1 MHNVVVDKPYVFVPP
16 HRGRWW
22 PWFLQ
27 RFARRRLRRKFGI
40 ISVECQGMEKLLAS
54 HSAGHGIVL
63 APNHCRPCDPEVI
76 NEMCRQ
82 TGLLPHF
89 VASWHLFMQSRLQ
102 TFVLRRIG
110 AFSIYREGL
119 DRHALNMGIEILE
132 QAARPLVIYPE
143 GVISRTNDRL
153 NPLHEGVTFI
163 ARSAAKKRAK
173 ATVPGQV
180 VIHPVALRYRFGGEV
195 RQTVEPVLSEIEA
208 RLSWRPQTH
217 LSIEDRILKV
227 GLALLALKEIEYLKQ
242 PQSGTIAERVQRL
255 IDHLLGPVEAEWL
268 KGERPANVA
277 QRVRKL
283 RTAMLP
289 DMLKDDLPEAERTR
303 RWAQFA
309 DLYLAQTLSCFPPE
323 YVAAAPTPE
332 RMLETVERFEE
343 GLTDDCR
350 AHPPMRVHVTVG
362 DAIVVGS
369 ERERGGE
376 DPVVAE
382 IERQLQQMLE
392 IKT

>member
-1 MHNVVVDKPYVFVPP
+1 MHNVVIDKPYVFVPP

-27 RFARRRLRRKFGI
+27 RFVPRHLRRKFGI
-40 ISVECQGMEKLLAS
+40 VAVECQGMEKLLAS

-63 APNHCRPCDPEVI
+63 APNHTRPCDAQVI
-76 NEMCRQ
+76 NELCRQ
-82 TGLLPHF
+82 TGLLPYF

-102 TFVLRRIG
+102 TFMLRRLG
-110 AFSIYREGL
+110 AFSIYREGM

-132 QAARPLVIYPE
+132 QSSRPLVIFPE
-143 GVISRTNDRL
+143 GIISRTNDRL
-153 NPLHEGVTFI
+153 NPLHEGVSFI

-173 ATVPGQV
+173 ASVPGQI
-180 VIHPVALRYRFGGEV
+180 VIHPVAMRYRFDGDV
-195 RQTVEPVLSEIEA
+195 RQAVEPVLTEIET

-217 LSIEDRILKV
+217 LTIEDRILKV
-227 GLALLALKEIEYLKQ
+227 GLSLLALKEIEYLKA

-255 IDHLLGPVEAEWL
+255 IDHLLGPIEAEWL
-268 KGERPANVA
+268 RGERPSHVA
-277 QRVRKL
+277 QRVRKI

-289 DMLKDDLPEAERTR
+289 DMIKDELPESERAR
-303 RWAQFA
+303 RWAQLA
-309 DLYLAQTLSCFPPE
+309 DCYLAQQLSCFPPD

-343 GLTDDCR
+343 GLTDECR
-350 AHPPMRVHVTVG
+350 AHAPMRVQVMVG
-362 DAIVVGS
+362 DAIVAS
-369 ERERGGE
+369 TERERFGE

-382 IERQLQQMLE
+382 IERQLQQMLG
-392 IKT
+392 IKA